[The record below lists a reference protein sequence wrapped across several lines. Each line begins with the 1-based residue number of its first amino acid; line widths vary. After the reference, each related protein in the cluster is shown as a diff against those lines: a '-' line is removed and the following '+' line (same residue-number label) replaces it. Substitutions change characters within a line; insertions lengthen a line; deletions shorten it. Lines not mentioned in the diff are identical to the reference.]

1 MMLWSLISMMRD
13 DRRAIL
19 IDRRRITFDIN
30 IDKGKVCAMIGP
42 IFFFF
47 FSMNIL
53 YSWVF
58 ILIYWSISNFL
69 YSVWYCLALDS
80 IRALVKFHLIK

>member
-42 IFFFF
+42 IFIFLFDE
-47 FSMNIL
+47 
-53 YSWVF
+53 YF
-58 ILIYWSISNFL
+58 IQLGFYFDL
-69 YSVWYCLALDS
+69 FVVWYCPALDS
-80 IRALVKFHLIK
+80 IRALVKFHSIK

>member
-42 IFFFF
+42 IF
-47 FSMNIL
+47 I
-53 YSWVF
+53 
-58 ILIYWSISNFL
+58 FL
-69 YSVWYCLALDS
+69 FD
-80 IRALVKFHLIK
+80 